1 MVYEIGIIDEAA
13 QEVAAVRIH
22 TDLSHIGEDIGRGF
36 GTLMGAMVAQAATAS
51 GPPLVVYH
59 DVIDADTDGDI
70 EVCVP
75 LAGPMEPDG
84 GVAMRELEGGSMAST
99 LHRGPYDE
107 IGAAYEAVMDWISSE
122 GHTVMGPPREIY
134 LNDPQTVRTDDLL
147 TRIEFP
153 IAIGAR

>member
-1 MVYEIGIIDEAA
+1 MAYEIGIIDEAA

-22 TDLSHIGEDIGRGF
+22 TDLPHIGEDIGRGF
-36 GTLMGAMVAQAATAS
+36 GTLMGAMGAQAATAS

-84 GVAMRELEGGSMAST
+84 GVAMRELAGGSMATT

-107 IGAAYEAVMDWISSE
+107 IGAAYDAVMDWISRE
-122 GHTVMGPPREIY
+122 GHTVTGPPREIY
-134 LNDPQTVRTDDLL
+134 LNDPQTVRPDDLL

-153 IAIGAR
+153 IATGAR